1 MHSLQ
6 FLIFNN
12 DSKVHESD
20 KEEGVHT
27 RGRADPQTLI
37 HLEFDRGT
45 AKRMGTNLLRALSAS
60 SSGLLR
66 AGVILDRRIGMAG
79 EERRGEAEDTGLR
92 PVGLPCSSRSRAN
105 MAVPLDAV
113 AALAAGTAAGARRV
127 RGGGGGSAGIQIYKT
142 MVMCLQMK
150 RECEC

>member
-1 MHSLQ
+1 
-6 FLIFNN
+6 
-12 DSKVHESD
+12 
-20 KEEGVHT
+20 
-27 RGRADPQTLI
+27 
-37 HLEFDRGT
+37 
-45 AKRMGTNLLRALSAS
+45 MGTNLLRALSAS

-127 RGGGGGSAGIQIYKT
+127 RGGGGFKFIKQW
-142 MVMCLQMK
+142 
-150 RECEC
+150 

>member
-1 MHSLQ
+1 
-6 FLIFNN
+6 
-12 DSKVHESD
+12 
-20 KEEGVHT
+20 
-27 RGRADPQTLI
+27 
-37 HLEFDRGT
+37 
-45 AKRMGTNLLRALSAS
+45 MGTNLLRALSAS

-127 RGGGGGSAGIQIYKT
+127 RGGGIQIYKT